1 MKKNIELATTTNIT
15 STYVGE
21 HASDFFAAALLAPAT
36 IESGGITVLPN
47 VKYQITK
54 TKMATSGLIK
64 NATCDFDASSTVALT
79 EKVITPKELQVNLQL
94 CKKDYLSSYFAAEM
108 GFSAH
113 SDVPKSFSNF
123 LIAEILG
130 EVAEAMETQIWSGNS
145 STNGEMNGIVTEL
158 ALDANL
164 PAAQEGATTALS
176 VSNIIDTLTTVMDT
190 VPSRLYSHPNLAI
203 YAATNAVKF
212 YISALGGHYVLGAT
226 PFSAAG
232 GAGTDGK
239 GTQWAGRSEGLTF
252 GGVPIIHCPGMPDD
266 HLIVT
271 YKENLIFATGILN
284 DANEIKLIDLSPLDG
299 SQNFR
304 FVARFTG
311 IGTYLLPEDICT
323 YGFAN
328 GAN

>member
-1 MKKNIELATTTNIT
+1 MKNNVNLATTTDIT

-21 HASDFFAAALLAPAT
+21 HASQYFAAALLSPAT

-47 VKYQITK
+47 VIYQTTM
-54 TKMATSGLIK
+54 TKMATSNLIK
-64 NATCDFDASSTVALT
+64 DATCDFDASSTVTLT
-79 EKVITPKELQVNLQL
+79 EKLITPKELQVNLQL
-94 CKKDYLSSYFAAEM
+94 CKKDFVQQFDAASM
-108 GFSAH
+108 GYSAH
-113 SDVPKSFSNF
+113 REVPSNF
-123 LIAEILG
+123 ADFCVAEILG

-145 STNGEMNGIVTEL
+145 STVGEMNGIVTEL

-176 VSNIIDTLTTVMDT
+176 TANIVATLTTVMDT
-190 VPSRLYSHPNLAI
+190 VPARVYSKPSLAI
-203 YAATNAVKF
+203 YMATNGVKF
-212 YISALGGHYVLGAT
+212 YIAALGGHYDGAT
-226 PFSAAG
+226 NAAFG
-232 GAGTDGK
+232 GAGTNDQ
-239 GTQWAGRSEGLTF
+239 GTQWAGRTPNLTF

-266 HLIVT
+266 HIIVT
-271 YKENLIFATGILN
+271 YKENLIFGTGLAN
-284 DANEIKLIDLSPLDG
+284 DTNEIKTIDMAPVDG

-311 IGTYLLPEDICT
+311 VATYLLPEDICT